1 MVQSERRG
9 SDNVKIQLGPQPKGV
24 PAFSQSINIHIYYT
38 TQLSVDKVLALAP
51 LGSAWQHSVE
61 KNQTGIVINRSALN
75 LFQFLLEF
83 LNCRGGHLRY
93 FPRCCAL
100 ALKAKVVKKW

>member
-38 TQLSVDKVLALAP
+38 AQLSVDKVLALAP
-51 LGSAWQHSVE
+51 LGTTWQHSVA
-61 KNQTGIVINRSALN
+61 NQTGIVINRSALN

-83 LNCRGGHLRY
+83 LNCRGVHNKLQRQ
-93 FPRCCAL
+93 
-100 ALKAKVVKKW
+100 

>member
-38 TQLSVDKVLALAP
+38 AQLSVDKVLALAP
-51 LGSAWQHSVE
+51 LGTTWQHSVA
-61 KNQTGIVINRSALN
+61 NQTGIVITRSALN
-75 LFQFLLEF
+75 LFQFILEF

-93 FPRCCAL
+93 FPRCCAF

>member
-1 MVQSERRG
+1 MLRE
-9 SDNVKIQLGPQPKGV
+9 
-24 PAFSQSINIHIYYT
+24 SINIHIYYT
-38 TQLSVDKVLALAP
+38 AQLSVDKVLALAP
-51 LGSAWQHSVE
+51 LGTPWQHSVE